1 MTNLASDIILL
12 SIAYALLGVLLL
24 VVCVFAKIPW
34 PVKAGLIVLT
44 SAFYVVSFF
53 ATRGLLGWSST
64 DPLPPKFKLLSARIV
79 EPHSLEGD
87 PGAIHL
93 WVEALDD
100 DNFPSGVPR
109 AYRLPYDA
117 HLAEKTEAA
126 IRASADGKPQGG
138 RTADVGNGQGGVSEA
153 TAREVTPSRIT
164 TTGGGDPSSG
174 GPLDPQNSARREPDD
189 QFYPARPAADAAQ
202 GPEIATPFAWRPPR
216 RAQRRWGATGS
227 LLESAIEMDRLD
239 EIGKARLVDACG
251 IDVQARRVGALKK
264 GAAQI
269 RAARV
274 RLAQTRPGE
283 IGVR

>member
-24 VVCVFAKIPW
+24 VVCVFAKVPW

-64 DPLPPKFKLLSARIV
+64 DPLPPKFKLLGARIV

-100 DNFPSGVPR
+100 DNFPTGVPR
-109 AYRLPYDA
+109 AYRLPYDGR
-117 HLAEKTEAA
+117 LADKTEAA

-138 RTADVGNGQGGVSEA
+138 RTADFGNGQGGRRRRPR
-153 TAREVTPSRIT
+153 ARSRPQPSRQLAAAIHLLAVRST
-164 TTGGGDPSSG
+164 LSLRMARTRRSILLHSLRRACRPRTRNSG
-174 GPLDPQNSARREPDD
+174 LSTSPGWQAACTQSG
-189 QFYPARPAADAAQ
+189 PARNP
-202 GPEIATPFAWRPPR
+202 
-216 RAQRRWGATGS
+216 
-227 LLESAIEMDRLD
+227 
-239 EIGKARLVDACG
+239 
-251 IDVQARRVGALKK
+251 
-264 GAAQI
+264 
-269 RAARV
+269 
-274 RLAQTRPGE
+274 
-283 IGVR
+283 